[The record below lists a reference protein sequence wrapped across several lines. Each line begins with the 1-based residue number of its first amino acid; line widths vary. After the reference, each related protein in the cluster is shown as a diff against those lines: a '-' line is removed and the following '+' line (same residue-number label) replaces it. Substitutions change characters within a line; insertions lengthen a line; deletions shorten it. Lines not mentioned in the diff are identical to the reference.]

1 MPQRVSTV
9 WPCAYCQSS
18 SLTGHSSSLR
28 VPARSP
34 SGRFA
39 LGRLKMRSGSC
50 PQRHMPPL
58 EPSLSARRAIFTSL
72 PVVVALFLLP
82 AIAFASPPDQLWIAG
97 IYDGADG
104 DDVVSLVYDTAAAH
118 AADGSHITARPCLKE
133 LALESS
139 AWGVASHRF
148 ARKPRAPPVP
158 GSAIIAR
165 VLRCSP
171 LSFNCF
177 RYRSSRHP
185 RVAQRISS
193 PRLSKPRC
201 PYIHAVVQHPFREGE
216 RPCRHDLL
224 GGPSTWALFVL
235 EVSRCDPSPYAES
248 QGIAV

>member
-1 MPQRVSTV
+1 MPQCVSTV

-34 SGRFA
+34 SGRLA

-50 PQRHMPPL
+50 PQRHTSPPGL
-58 EPSLSARRAIFTSL
+58 PFSVRRAIFTSL

-139 AWGVASHRF
+139 ARGVASHRF

-158 GSAIIAR
+158 GSAIFAR

-171 LSFNCF
+171 HC
-177 RYRSSRHP
+177 SSTASGTDP
-185 RVAQRISS
+185 PVICEWPSESS
-193 PRLSKPRC
+193 LPACLNLDVLTSTLWSN
-201 PYIHAVVQHPFREGE
+201 IHFAK
-216 RPCRHDLL
+216 
-224 GGPSTWALFVL
+224 
-235 EVSRCDPSPYAES
+235 
-248 QGIAV
+248 